1 MDFDDALK
9 NAILR
14 GQDRAGSLRDSE
26 HKKQLSID
34 ELKNR
39 HSKYRLSLSDY
50 TEHGLKKLADHFPG
64 FEYETIYG
72 SRGWGGAVFRDDI
85 RRGASGKGGS
95 FYSRLEVT
103 VRPMNEFN
111 VVNIIGKGTIH
122 NKEIFNWNFFKDV
135 ADVSEEEFQ
144 KKIDSWILAYAE
156 KFASV

>member
-14 GQDRAGSLRDSE
+14 GQDRGGSIRDSE
-26 HKKQLSID
+26 HQKQLSED

-39 HSKYRLSLSDY
+39 HSKYRLVLSDY
-50 TEHGLKKLADHFPG
+50 IEQVSKKLADHFPG

-72 SRGWGGAVFRDDI
+72 ERGWGGAVYRDDI

-95 FYSRLEVT
+95 FYSRLEIT

-111 VVNIIGKGTIH
+111 VVNIAGKGTIH
-122 NKEIFNWNFFKDV
+122 NKEHFNWNFFKDV
-135 ADVSEEEFQ
+135 ADVSTEEFQ
-144 KKIDSWILAYAE
+144 KKIDSWILLYAE
-156 KFASV
+156 KFASM